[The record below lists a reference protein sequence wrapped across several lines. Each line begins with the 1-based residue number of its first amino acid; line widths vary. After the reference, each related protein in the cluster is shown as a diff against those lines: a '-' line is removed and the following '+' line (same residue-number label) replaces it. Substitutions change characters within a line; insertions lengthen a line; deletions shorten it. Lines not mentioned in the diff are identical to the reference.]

1 MARVSATRNPQKSCR
16 IPVLFPALHSCYN
29 DCINSSFSVVRLF
42 TRSTTPLICPYIE
55 EYFADEKNMAEYQ
68 KLKASGKLSQNSHT
82 FNAQKAVTDRMPD
95 FVVVK
100 FR

>member
-1 MARVSATRNPQKSCR
+1 MPRKSKKDQCPDMVCGIPRANLEQFAR
-16 IPVLFPALHSCYN
+16 F
-29 DCINSSFSVVRLF
+29 
-42 TRSTTPLICPYIE
+42 ICPYVE

-68 KLKASGKLSQNSHT
+68 KLKESGKLSQSFHSSGMQNPSG
-82 FNAQKAVTDRMPD
+82 NRMPD

>member
-1 MARVSATRNPQKSCR
+1 MPRKSKKDQCPEMVCR
-16 IPVLFPALHSCYN
+16 IPRANLEQFAR
-29 DCINSSFSVVRLF
+29 F
-42 TRSTTPLICPYIE
+42 ICPYIE

-82 FNAQKAVTDRMPD
+82 FATRKGPDKRMPD
-95 FVVVK
+95 FVVVR

>member
-1 MARVSATRNPQKSCR
+1 MPRKSKKDQCPEIVCGIPRANLEQFAR
-16 IPVLFPALHSCYN
+16 F
-29 DCINSSFSVVRLF
+29 
-42 TRSTTPLICPYIE
+42 ICPYVE

-68 KLKASGKLSQNSHT
+68 KLKASGKLSQSFHNFDNRKGTAS
-82 FNAQKAVTDRMPD
+82 RMPD

>member
-1 MARVSATRNPQKSCR
+1 MPRKSKKDQCPDMVCGIPRANLEQFAR
-16 IPVLFPALHSCYN
+16 F
-29 DCINSSFSVVRLF
+29 
-42 TRSTTPLICPYIE
+42 ICPYIE

-82 FNAQKAVTDRMPD
+82 FNAQKAAADRMPD